1 MMDTKSLLKKQEFP
15 GYCSTRGN
23 YRKPRRT
30 DKFAA
35 RWPVSGGAISSD
47 YADSVCT
54 ILNSYS
60 VPVPVLRAVKL
71 KEIKGT
77 NIFYGTRNTGTEHRD
92 FSTHHSP
99 FDLIGITTHFH
110 LSKNTYFLIGRTTH
124 FLFSFQKGLDF
135 PLGVMVYIF
144 LLFRENRQ
152 C

>member
-1 MMDTKSLLKKQEFP
+1 MTGMIPVGYLRWPFNNGYQKLAKKQEFP

-23 YRKPRRT
+23 YRKPRHT

-77 NIFYGTRNTGTEHRD
+77 NIFYGTRNTGMEHRA

-99 FDLIGITTHFH
+99 LTIH
-110 LSKNTYFLIGRTTH
+110 
-124 FLFSFQKGLDF
+124 QKRKKVLDF
-135 PLGVMVYIF
+135 F
-144 LLFRENRQ
+144 LRV